1 MARYFI
7 NEKSKDDE
15 DNIEKNSIQSD
26 EDTEIEMANFNN
38 NNNNGNNNNME
49 NEDIPDDMSDVDELE
64 ANRERLL
71 EYDED
76 EFAEDA
82 EFRLPDGYNINNPDV
97 KIKTYPTKD
106 SKCPSAGCDGTGH
119 VTGLYSHH
127 RSLSGCPRKDRASTL
142 QSMFCV
148 FFKLASFM

>member
-1 MARYFI
+1 MVRYYV
-7 NEKSKDDE
+7 NEKSKDD
-15 DNIEKNSIQSD
+15 DDVEKNSTQTD
-26 EDTEIEMANFNN
+26 EDTETEMATFYGNN
-38 NNNNGNNNNME
+38 NNNNNIDD
-49 NEDIPDDMSDVDELE
+49 EDLSDVDELE

-82 EFRLPDGYNINNPDV
+82 EFRLPDGYNMNNPDV

-142 QSMFCV
+142 QSIYMNDSLIF
-148 FFKLASFM
+148 